1 MAGPYGT
8 DRTILAEGLTGTPY
22 PSGHAL
28 DSPIQRLLQPNSMT
42 TSMDRPISKACV
54 PVSTTASRLSNRPHG
69 SLVLV
74 GQNKA
79 HMKRLVGVLVHTY
92 GWTLG
97 QDGNLY
103 SPNPVETAW
112 GDRVA

>member
-1 MAGPYGT
+1 MT
-8 DRTILAEGLTGTPY
+8 RVINRV
-22 PSGHAL
+22 SL
-28 DSPIQRLLQPNSMT
+28 D
-42 TSMDRPISKACV
+42 CV
-54 PVSTTASRLSNRPHG
+54 PVSTTESRLSKREIGVP
-69 SLVLV
+69 VLI

-112 GDRVA
+112 GERVA